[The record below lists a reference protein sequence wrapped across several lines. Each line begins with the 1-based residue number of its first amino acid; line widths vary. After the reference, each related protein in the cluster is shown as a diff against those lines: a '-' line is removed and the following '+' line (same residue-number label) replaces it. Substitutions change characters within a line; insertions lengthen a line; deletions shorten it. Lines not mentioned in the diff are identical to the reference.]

1 MYKATELNK
10 VYQREVPFDKK
21 KEIYL
26 NGEDN
31 LYPERMDRFINN
43 SVTARTATNLMIQ
56 NLLGSGFT
64 EQQNKIIVNK
74 SKQLSLYGFADD
86 FANCKVRQRGVFVWV
101 GWMLST
107 KNPGSYTIGAVDILP
122 FYTCRIG
129 KKDSE
134 EYNGK
139 ILFSRKWHES
149 KQDDLVVFDVYNPD
163 TKVIDAQLKKAGS
176 FEKYKG
182 QVLFINDDSDYFYP
196 LSRIDAVQQDCDS
209 EHQTA
214 VYKNTLLR
222 KGFFGKTT
230 VITRPLVDNE
240 LPKEIRDP
248 QSGELIRNAEYY
260 NQVSEAENFKK
271 TIEDFVGAE
280 SVGGALHLEMDF
292 DGENLE
298 DSILFKNIES
308 KIDDKLFAHTESSIR
323 QNILIAFNNLPVG
336 LIDPAPGVFGQSGE
350 AIKAMQEMYW
360 NNCTKEREQYLMIL
374 NDLWKRME
382 MYDNV
387 PLSVT
392 PVVKK
397 ERQEDLS
404 LTEKAQSTLR
414 GSVGGVTA
422 LLEIQRSVSE
432 LTTTYESGV
441 SMIKNIFGYSEDVAR
456 EILGQP
462 KIEPNAR
469 EGIN

>member
-10 VYQREVPFDKK
+10 VYQREISFDKK
-21 KEIYL
+21 KEIYI

-56 NLLGSGFT
+56 NLLGSGFS
-64 EQQNKIIVNK
+64 ELQNRIIVNK

-86 FANCKVRQRGVFVWV
+86 LANSKVRQRGMAIWV
-101 GWMLST
+101 GWMI
-107 KNPGSYTIGAVDILP
+107 NPNNPTSYVIGAVDVLP
-122 FYTCRIG
+122 FHSVRVG

-149 KQDDLVVFDVYNPD
+149 KQDDLVIFDVYNPD
-163 TKVIDAQLKKAGS
+163 PKVIDAQLKLAGS

-182 QVLFINDDSDYFYP
+182 QVLFLNDDSDYYYP

-214 VYKNTLLR
+214 VYKNILLR
-222 KGFFGKTT
+222 KGFFGKTA

-240 LPKEIRDP
+240 LPKQIIDP
-248 QSGELIRNAEYY
+248 ISGELIRNTEYY
-260 NQVSEAENFKK
+260 EQESEAQNFKK
-271 TIEDFVGAE
+271 TIEEFVGAE
-280 SVGGALHLEMDF
+280 NAGGALHLEMDF
-292 DGENLE
+292 DGEKFE
-298 DSILFKNIES
+298 DAIMFKNIES

-323 QNILIAFNNLPVG
+323 QNILIAYNNLPVG
-336 LIDPAPGVFGQSGE
+336 LVDPPAGVFGQSGE

-374 NDLWKRME
+374 NDLWKRMD
-382 MYDNV
+382 MYD
-387 PLSVT
+387 
-392 PVVKK
+392 
-397 ERQEDLS
+397 
-404 LTEKAQSTLR
+404 
-414 GSVGGVTA
+414 GVTLNVNRYA
-422 LLEIQRSVSE
+422 
-432 LTTTYESGV
+432 
-441 SMIKNIFGYSEDVAR
+441 
-456 EILGQP
+456 
-462 KIEPNAR
+462 
-469 EGIN
+469 